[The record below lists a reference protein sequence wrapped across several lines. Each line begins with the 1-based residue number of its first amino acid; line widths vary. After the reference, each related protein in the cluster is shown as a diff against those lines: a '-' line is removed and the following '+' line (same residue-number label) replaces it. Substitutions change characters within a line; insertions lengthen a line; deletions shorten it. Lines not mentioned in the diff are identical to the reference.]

1 MSQKLGAA
9 EVGPLTL
16 SVVENQVSNLRD
28 RTDTRPY
35 QSSTEL
41 WSGKWQQ
48 RDSAGKQESL
58 TLQKGREGGRTPGQ
72 NWRKG
77 F

>member
-1 MSQKLGAA
+1 MSQKFGAA

-28 RTDTRPY
+28 RTDTRQY

-48 RDSAGKQESL
+48 
-58 TLQKGREGGRTPGQ
+58 
-72 NWRKG
+72 
-77 F
+77 